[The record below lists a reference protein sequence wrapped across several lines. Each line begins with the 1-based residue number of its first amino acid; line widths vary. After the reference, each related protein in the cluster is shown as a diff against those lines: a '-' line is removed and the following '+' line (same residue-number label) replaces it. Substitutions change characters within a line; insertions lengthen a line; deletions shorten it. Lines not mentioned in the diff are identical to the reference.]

1 MHAHKTPRCFYA
13 ALLLSLAAT
22 AQSPQKPDAATAAWW
37 AQTTALSNDSMEG
50 RDTGTEAY
58 ERAAKYVAEQ
68 FKAAGLKPAG
78 DNGTFFQRVPM
89 HQIAL
94 VEDKS
99 SIEIINTAGKSTTLH
114 FPTDVTTVPR
124 EQPSVIEAP
133 MIFLGYSLPPADLD
147 LKGLDLKGKIAVFFN
162 NTPADLAPADR
173 DTYTSRRLRALAQA
187 GVAAILSI
195 DNPAAIEPF
204 HWPAG
209 GKGAPLQTFPLNQS
223 ARIRLT
229 ATSKDISSPNIL
241 AILPGSAAASD
252 PAPKLA
258 SEYVALSAH
267 LDGYGYGTPV
277 LDDNLYN
284 GTLDDAAYVA
294 LLIELAK
301 NQQHK
306 APARSLLFCIFTGEE
321 KGLLGSAYFTQH
333 LTVPKENI
341 VANLNLDQLRPI
353 FPLNILTMEG
363 LTDSTLGET
372 VRTIA
377 AQFKIEIRPDLEPE
391 RNLFRR
397 ADNYNFVR
405 IGVPIASF
413 IFGYDKGSPEEVTYR
428 DWYARRYHKPQD
440 DLKTPIDWDAASK
453 FNRFYTALTLNIAN
467 TPARPQ
473 WLPSSPYSA
482 ALYSPHRNA
491 PCADASRHDQPQE
504 VHSMLKGFRDFILRG
519 NVMDLAVAVII
530 GAAFT
535 GIVTALTE
543 KIINPLL
550 GAVIGKPNFGYLIAH
565 IHGGEIRYGD
575 FFTAVVNFL
584 LIAAVVYFFL
594 VLPTQYLLKKFH
606 PTPTAPA
613 TKACP
618 QCLSDIPAEAKR
630 CKFCTQPVNA

>member
-1 MHAHKTPRCFYA
+1 MHLPRSLYA
-13 ALLLSLAAT
+13 ALLLSLVAT

-37 AQTTALSNDSMEG
+37 AQTVALSNDSMEG
-50 RDTGTEAY
+50 RDTGTESY
-58 ERAAKYVAEQ
+58 ERAANYVADQ

-78 DNGTFFQRVPM
+78 DNGTYFQRVPM

-94 VEDKS
+94 IEDKS
-99 SIEIINTAGKSTTLH
+99 SVDILNTEGKSTTLH
-114 FPTDVTTVPR
+114 FPTEVTTVPR
-124 EQPSVIEAP
+124 EQPSLIEAP
-133 MIFLGYSLPPADLD
+133 LVFVGYGVPPAD
-147 LKGLDLKGKIAVFFN
+147 LDLKGKIAVFFN

-173 DTYTSRRLRALAQA
+173 ETYTSRRLRALAQA
-187 GVAAILSI
+187 GVAAVLSI

-204 HWPAG
+204 HWPAAYARSVTIAGTPAPNSTTPILIRINSASLNVLFAASGHNPSDIVTNG
-209 GKGAPLQTFPLNQS
+209 GKGALLATFPLNQS

-229 ATSKDISSPNIL
+229 STSKDISSPNIL
-241 AILPGSAAASD
+241 AILPGSD
-252 PAPKLA
+252 PKLTP
-258 SEYVALSAH
+258 EYVALSAH

-277 LDDNLYN
+277 LGDNLYN
-284 GTLDDAAYVA
+284 GALDDAAYVA

-372 VRTIA
+372 VRTVA

-413 IFGYDKGSPEEVTYR
+413 IFGYDKGSPEEVVYR

-440 DLKTPIDWDAASK
+440 NIKTPIDWDAASK
-453 FNRFYTALTLNIAN
+453 FNRFYTALTLAIAN
-467 TPARPQ
+467 APTRPQ
-473 WLPSSPYSA
+473 WLPSSPYLPHQRA
-482 ALYSPHRNA
+482 A
-491 PCADASRHDQPQE
+491 Q
-504 VHSMLKGFRDFILRG
+504 
-519 NVMDLAVAVII
+519 
-530 GAAFT
+530 
-535 GIVTALTE
+535 
-543 KIINPLL
+543 
-550 GAVIGKPNFGYLIAH
+550 
-565 IHGGEIRYGD
+565 
-575 FFTAVVNFL
+575 
-584 LIAAVVYFFL
+584 
-594 VLPTQYLLKKFH
+594 
-606 PTPTAPA
+606 
-613 TKACP
+613 
-618 QCLSDIPAEAKR
+618 
-630 CKFCTQPVNA
+630 

>member
-1 MHAHKTPRCFYA
+1 MRLHTTPRCFYA

-22 AQSPQKPDAATAAWW
+22 AQSPQNPDGPTAAWW
-37 AQTTALSNDSMEG
+37 AQTTALSNDSMQG

-58 ERAAKYVAEQ
+58 ERAAKYVADQ

-94 VEDKS
+94 IEDKS
-99 SIEIINTAGKSTTLH
+99 SVDIVNAAGKSTTLH

-124 EQPSVIEAP
+124 EQPSSIEAP
-133 MIFLGYSLPPADLD
+133 MIFLGYGLPPAD
-147 LKGLDLKGKIAVFFN
+147 LDLKGKIAVFFN

-173 DTYTSRRLRALAQA
+173 ETYTSRRLRALAQA

-195 DNPAAIEPF
+195 DNPAATEPF
-204 HWPAG
+204 HWPAAYARSVTLAGTPPPNANAPILIRINPASLNALFAASGHNPSEIVASG
-209 GKGAPLQTFPLNQS
+209 GKGAPLANFPLNQS

-229 ATSKDISSPNIL
+229 STSKDISSPNIL
-241 AILPGSAAASD
+241 AILPGSD
-252 PAPKLA
+252 PKLA

-277 LDDNLYN
+277 LGDNLYN

-301 NQQHK
+301 DQQNK

-333 LTVPKENI
+333 LTVPKESI

-353 FPLNILTMEG
+353 FPLNVLTMEG

-372 VRTIA
+372 VRTVA

-413 IFGYDKGSPEEVTYR
+413 IFGYDKGSPEEVIYR

-440 DLKTPIDWDAASK
+440 DIKTPIDWDAASK

-467 TPARPQ
+467 APARPQ
-473 WLPSSPYSA
+473 WLPSSPYSPHQKA
-482 ALYSPHRNA
+482 A
-491 PCADASRHDQPQE
+491 Q
-504 VHSMLKGFRDFILRG
+504 
-519 NVMDLAVAVII
+519 
-530 GAAFT
+530 
-535 GIVTALTE
+535 
-543 KIINPLL
+543 
-550 GAVIGKPNFGYLIAH
+550 
-565 IHGGEIRYGD
+565 
-575 FFTAVVNFL
+575 
-584 LIAAVVYFFL
+584 
-594 VLPTQYLLKKFH
+594 
-606 PTPTAPA
+606 
-613 TKACP
+613 
-618 QCLSDIPAEAKR
+618 
-630 CKFCTQPVNA
+630 

>member
-1 MHAHKTPRCFYA
+1 MHPPRSLYA
-13 ALLLSLAAT
+13 ALVIFLTFIAP

-58 ERAAKYVAEQ
+58 ERAAKYVADQ
-68 FKAAGLKPAG
+68 LKAAGLKPAG

-94 VEDKS
+94 IEDKS
-99 SIEIINTAGKSTTLH
+99 SVDIVNAEGKSSILH
-114 FPTDVTTVPR
+114 FPTEVTTVPH
-124 EQPSVIEAP
+124 EQPSSVEAP
-133 MIFLGYSLPPADLD
+133 MIFLGYGMPPEDQ

-162 NTPADLAPADR
+162 NTPADLPPADR
-173 DTYTSRRLRALAQA
+173 ETYTSRRLRALAQA
-187 GVAAILSI
+187 GVAAVLSI
-195 DNPAAIEPF
+195 DNPAATEPF
-204 HWPAG
+204 HWPAAYARSVTIAGAPAPNVNAPIVIRINPASLTALFAASGHHPSDIVTNG
-209 GKGAPLQTFPLNQS
+209 GKGTPLATFPLNLS

-229 ATSKDISSPNIL
+229 STSKDISSPNIL
-241 AILPGSAAASD
+241 AILPGSD
-252 PAPKLA
+252 PKLT

-277 LDDNLYN
+277 LGDNLYN

-294 LLIELAK
+294 LLIGLAK
-301 NQQHK
+301 DLSNEGRFFYQKQLKHELKADPCAGRWQGEKPEPCSTTASAPTLDK

-372 VRTIA
+372 VRTVA
-377 AQFKIEIRPDLEPE
+377 APFKIEIRPDLEPE

-413 IFGYDKGSPEEVTYR
+413 IFGYDKGSPEEVIYR

-440 DLKTPIDWDAASK
+440 DIKTPIDWDAASK
-453 FNRFYTALTLNIAN
+453 FNRFYAALTLAIAN
-467 TPARPQ
+467 APTRPQ
-473 WLPSSPYSA
+473 WLPSSPYSPHQRA
-482 ALYSPHRNA
+482 A
-491 PCADASRHDQPQE
+491 Q
-504 VHSMLKGFRDFILRG
+504 
-519 NVMDLAVAVII
+519 
-530 GAAFT
+530 
-535 GIVTALTE
+535 
-543 KIINPLL
+543 
-550 GAVIGKPNFGYLIAH
+550 
-565 IHGGEIRYGD
+565 
-575 FFTAVVNFL
+575 
-584 LIAAVVYFFL
+584 
-594 VLPTQYLLKKFH
+594 
-606 PTPTAPA
+606 
-613 TKACP
+613 
-618 QCLSDIPAEAKR
+618 
-630 CKFCTQPVNA
+630 

>member
-1 MHAHKTPRCFYA
+1 MRTPRSLYA
-13 ALLLSLAAT
+13 ALLLSLAAAT

-37 AQTTALSNDSMEG
+37 AQTVALSNDSMEG

-58 ERAAKYVAEQ
+58 ERAANYVADQ

-78 DNGTFFQRVPM
+78 DNGTYFQRVPM
-89 HQIAL
+89 HQITL
-94 VEDKS
+94 DNDKS
-99 SIEIINTAGKSTTLH
+99 SVEILGVEGKSDTLH

-133 MIFLGYSLPPADLD
+133 LVFVGYGMPPAD
-147 LKGLDLKGKIAVFFN
+147 LDLKGKIAVFFN
-162 NTPADLAPADR
+162 NTPADLSSSER
-173 DTYTSRRLRALAQA
+173 ETYTSRRLRALAQA
-187 GVAAILSI
+187 GVGAVLSI

-204 HWPAG
+204 HWPAAYARSVTIAGTPAPNSNTPIVIRINPASLNVLFAASGHTSGEIITSG
-209 GKGAPLQTFPLNQS
+209 GKGATLATFPLNLS

-229 ATSKDISSPNIL
+229 STSKEISSPNIL
-241 AILPGSAAASD
+241 AILPGSD
-252 PAPKLA
+252 PKLA
-258 SEYVALSAH
+258 PEYVALSAH

-277 LDDNLYN
+277 LNDNLYN

-294 LLIELAK
+294 LLTELAK
-301 NQQHK
+301 NQQQK

-363 LTDSTLGET
+363 LTDSTLGDT
-372 VRTIA
+372 VRTVA

-413 IFGYDKGSPEEVTYR
+413 IFGYDKGSPEEVLYR

-440 DLKTPIDWDAASK
+440 DIKTPIDWDAAAK

-467 TPARPQ
+467 APTRPQ
-473 WLPSSPYSA
+473 WLPSSPYSPHQRPERA
-482 ALYSPHRNA
+482 A
-491 PCADASRHDQPQE
+491 Q
-504 VHSMLKGFRDFILRG
+504 
-519 NVMDLAVAVII
+519 
-530 GAAFT
+530 
-535 GIVTALTE
+535 
-543 KIINPLL
+543 
-550 GAVIGKPNFGYLIAH
+550 
-565 IHGGEIRYGD
+565 
-575 FFTAVVNFL
+575 
-584 LIAAVVYFFL
+584 
-594 VLPTQYLLKKFH
+594 
-606 PTPTAPA
+606 
-613 TKACP
+613 
-618 QCLSDIPAEAKR
+618 
-630 CKFCTQPVNA
+630 